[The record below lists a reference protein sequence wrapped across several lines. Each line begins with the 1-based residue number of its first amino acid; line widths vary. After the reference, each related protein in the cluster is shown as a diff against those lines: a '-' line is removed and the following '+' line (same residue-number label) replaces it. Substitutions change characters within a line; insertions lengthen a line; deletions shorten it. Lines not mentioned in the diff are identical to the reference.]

1 MDGAEGGA
9 VEGPKLWGEASS
21 TSALV
26 SNPIPSGKVVG
37 ADRGER
43 REEGPHGA
51 RGEDVATTLGHP
63 YAQSDRAG
71 PVGFCPL

>member
-1 MDGAEGGA
+1 MDSAEGGA
-9 VEGPKLWGEASS
+9 MEGPELWGEGPS

-37 ADRGER
+37 ADRGQR
-43 REEGPHGA
+43 REEGPRRA

-63 YAQSDRAG
+63 CAQSDTAG
-71 PVGFCPL
+71 HVGFCTL